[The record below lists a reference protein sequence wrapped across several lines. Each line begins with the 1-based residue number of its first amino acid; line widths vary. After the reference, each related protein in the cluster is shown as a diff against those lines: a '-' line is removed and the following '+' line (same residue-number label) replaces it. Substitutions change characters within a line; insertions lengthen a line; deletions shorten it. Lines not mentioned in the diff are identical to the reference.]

1 MPDYGKPI
9 DNNLHW
15 KSTLDFFKEDEQ
27 KLNAM
32 DCPPKENEDSQALVA
47 DGDSKRPK
55 SEVGTNE
62 EMFKKEEEVIE
73 NAFRLPWTKKE
84 PNVKWGDR
92 PEPTVIED
100 PDQGERK
107 PSRIDRNPPRREEPR
122 GLSFQHSLENTLL
135 KLMKGEEIEKRDSS
149 GQYKRPRQAE
159 RKFPSPSEIR
169 ERAVKIGDPTKIK
182 IPTPEETSSEDLE
195 KVKVPGVD
203 TIRRFGTGLMP
214 DRFEEG
220 RDKYFNEHRGA
231 KPRYRAER
239 IGRAIRN
246 FPMRVADRSASEL
259 NPEVAEDALRVGVT
273 RPAGEFK
280 EGFKEGHDMRY
291 DTDIEPPIGEKVGR
305 VGPQTGPAQVGE
317 RMGYGLGRATTMP
330 GRAGRATRDFF
341 QPQPPEGYDFQEDMP
356 PLMDAHQRQA
366 LRGREASEKIA
377 SDRPAG
383 KSPFEMSVEKALLKL
398 MKADEWEEPDL
409 TGHDDDAMDK
419 YLQHSEQGGKH
430 HPYQHIK
437 AINRMAN
444 GKYQIHPVGHGE
456 DEMPDADDMDINEF
470 HGRYLD
476 PEGMGV
482 DISFGE
488 GKQSVS
494 QLAGG
499 NTPGLGRLNPTQDS
513 AIDNWENSWS
523 HMDDSVNQ
531 LMNHHGL
538 GLKAPK
544 APKSDV
550 EKSLLKLMKED
561 DPSPEDAKD
570 IYRQRQ
576 INRRMAPDEHPAR
589 ESWRVQNLPPGSK
602 PSEPKDDGWEE
613 EGTLT
618 SYAPSRE
625 DAAIKTNRPLKV
637 KRIPSPIE
645 GESKEDWMKRV
656 FPPTED
662 EDYLDSMEQSLLKLM
677 KADEPFIGPLPPNP
691 AESDPK
697 IMEANQSRQQRG
709 IPPIQFAPD
718 NKGGWAQ
725 QYEPLKEQPQM
736 QPPQHGPG
744 SAPRGIGTR
753 MRDMAQNAMYAAGLK
768 NPAVQPVEERAR
780 VGRMEERSNLGGI
793 NRTKKVRVAGQ
804 VNPSGGI
811 SYPGDRDFKSV
822 EKALLKLMK
831 VSSLPDDFDDERE
844 KYEGDHDVVNYG
856 QPLSGQEA
864 MRRLTEHGSTEESGD
879 VPHNV
884 TFPHYEHPGSG
895 KPDWE
900 YIKAIHDAQRKARE
914 QVVSD
919 NEEYKHPDEGFHVNS
934 ITKAPSGVPTPTE
947 KPAQY
952 KVRTGTPFG
961 VQGFTQEE
969 LDELER
975 DDVHAGKSKGE
986 YPQDPDTVHAPTNAS
1001 TVLGE
1006 LQEAKKRGIEQS
1018 LLKLIK
1024 QGDITPAKVGMSRRN
1039 AMRDIENAWPKA
1051 APQVPKGV
1059 GANTNTAPMPTAPE
1073 LEARRPDS
1081 DQAGQTANWSAQM
1094 FAGDLAGKINRR
1106 FGTGKQD
1113 YIADKKQRAE
1123 WDADFSQQYPQFS
1136 QNGSSSNSSL
1146 PKGDSTSQG
1155 FGDSRIEQQQQF
1167 QQQTG
1172 VMGNMGKPIYSSTK
1186 K

>member
-73 NAFRLPWTKKE
+73 NAFKLPWTKKE

-92 PEPTVIED
+92 PAPTVIED

-107 PSRIDRNPPRREEPR
+107 TTRIDRNPPRREEPR
-122 GLSFQHSLENTLL
+122 GLAFQHSLENTLL
-135 KLMKGEEIEKRDSS
+135 KLMKEED
-149 GQYKRPRQAE
+149 
-159 RKFPSPSEIR
+159 
-169 ERAVKIGDPTKIK
+169 
-182 IPTPEETSSEDLE
+182 SEDLE

-203 TIRRFGTGLMP
+203 TLRRFGTGLMP

-239 IGRAIRN
+239 VGRAIRN

-259 NPEVAEDALRVGVT
+259 NPDVAEDAVRAGVT
-273 RPAGEFK
+273 RPAEELRAGLR
-280 EGFKEGHDMRY
+280 GGYSMREAPEHHI
-291 DTDIEPPIGEKVGR
+291 DPPIGESIGD
-305 VGPQTGPAQVGE
+305 VGPQTGLEQVGE
-317 RMGYGLGRATTMP
+317 RMGYGAGRATTMP

-341 QPQPPEGYDFQEDMP
+341 QPESAYEAPDRPG
-356 PLMDAHQRQA
+356 LMDAHQRQDWQ
-366 LRGREASEKIA
+366 GRQASEKIA
-377 SDRPAG
+377 RDRPAG
-383 KSPFEMSVEKALLKL
+383 KSPFEMSVEKA
-398 MKADEWEEPDL
+398 
-409 TGHDDDAMDK
+409 
-419 YLQHSEQGGKH
+419 
-430 HPYQHIK
+430 
-437 AINRMAN
+437 
-444 GKYQIHPVGHGE
+444 
-456 DEMPDADDMDINEF
+456 
-470 HGRYLD
+470 
-476 PEGMGV
+476 
-482 DISFGE
+482 
-488 GKQSVS
+488 
-494 QLAGG
+494 
-499 NTPGLGRLNPTQDS
+499 
-513 AIDNWENSWS
+513 
-523 HMDDSVNQ
+523 
-531 LMNHHGL
+531 
-538 GLKAPK
+538 
-544 APKSDV
+544 
-550 EKSLLKLMKED
+550 LLKLMKED

-576 INRRMAPDEHPAR
+576 INRRMAPDEHPAK

-914 QVVSD
+914 QVVRD

-952 KVRTGTPFG
+952 KVRTDTPLG

-1113 YIADKKQRAE
+1113 YIADQKQRAE
-1123 WDADFSQQYPQFS
+1123 WDADFRQQYPQFS

-1155 FGDSRIEQQQQF
+1155 FGDSRVEQQQQF